1 MIVLFPLVL
10 VLSFLYKSYL
20 FISSLYLMNFL
31 TTYLRPYRKLLILV
45 LVLAAINQIFSL
57 LDPQVMRWIMD
68 NYLTQPDKWTT
79 TEYIHG
85 IILGVV

>member
-1 MIVLFPLVL
+1 M
-10 VLSFLYKSYL
+10 
-20 FISSLYLMNFL
+20 FIFA
-31 TTYLRPYRKLLILV
+31 YLRPYRKLLILV

-57 LDPQVMRWIMD
+57 LDPQVMRRIMD